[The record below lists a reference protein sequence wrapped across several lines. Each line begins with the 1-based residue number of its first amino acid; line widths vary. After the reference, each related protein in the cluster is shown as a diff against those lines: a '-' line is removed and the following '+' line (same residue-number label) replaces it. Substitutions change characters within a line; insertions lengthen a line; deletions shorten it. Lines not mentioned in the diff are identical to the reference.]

1 MRFDLLAVT
10 FLALWFWRVGTIRST
25 TRAVLATPTAVS
37 VSFSGVLPFWA
48 FRSPANR
55 GMHAGAKGSALPSP
69 AASIAAVPVALG
81 GVGISLA
88 AIFLALWGRAAWGT
102 AHVRW
107 CLMTLDPQIASG
119 RMLWKLM
126 GSSPLPRAM
135 RQHMLVHCFN
145 TSQKCYVYIIY
156 RLSISWLVKIAGGTE
171 NIANSTPKDI
181 NPPKMTEHPFVYWGT
196 LKLTPHEFHQL
207 AAAAALSP
215 EAEETAAEPESW
227 TPGFQDCE
235 GQAGAFANLSALRYI
250 EIIIKVYKFYT
261 FYKLYKL
268 HISSI
273 SYMSFMSYRSG
284 RHSSLEDFL
293 VVQYHLLRSHHMSP
307 CKNRNRP
314 GTGRRD
320 DPQLMVKYSMR
331 PCACAHR
338 YLRTYLST
346 ISLISL
352 RFFWSFFRGIQLT
365 SSPLSGWVQLVPCW
379 PGNWL
384 LSIQGEGQSSA
395 GVSSIP
401 MKRRCWELWPSS

>member
-1 MRFDLLAVT
+1 
-10 FLALWFWRVGTIRST
+10 
-25 TRAVLATPTAVS
+25 
-37 VSFSGVLPFWA
+37 
-48 FRSPANR
+48 
-55 GMHAGAKGSALPSP
+55 
-69 AASIAAVPVALG
+69 
-81 GVGISLA
+81 
-88 AIFLALWGRAAWGT
+88 
-102 AHVRW
+102 
-107 CLMTLDPQIASG
+107 
-119 RMLWKLM
+119 
-126 GSSPLPRAM
+126 
-135 RQHMLVHCFN
+135 
-145 TSQKCYVYIIY
+145 
-156 RLSISWLVKIAGGTE
+156 
-171 NIANSTPKDI
+171 
-181 NPPKMTEHPFVYWGT
+181 MTEHPFVYWGT

-352 RFFWSFFRGIQLT
+352 RFFLVLFPGHTTHQFSFIWMSPTCTLLARQLIVEHPRRRSEFCWSFIHPHEKTMLRVMTILLDLFRKLESKEIHIL
-365 SSPLSGWVQLVPCW
+365 
-379 PGNWL
+379 NH
-384 LSIQGEGQSSA
+384 
-395 GVSSIP
+395 
-401 MKRRCWELWPSS
+401 